1 MIFWTFAALLLLAAI
16 AAIAIPLLSGPRNHV
31 SAFEHDREIYRA
43 RICEIAADEA
53 LGRIGADEAEAAR
66 AEEGRKLI
74 AASNAPGTPESTA
87 SAGLARVALLGVIV
101 LVPAF
106 TFLGYEVWGQPQ
118 MPDMAIA
125 TRADRDPQE
134 ESIEQLIGRAEA
146 ELAKN
151 PGDVRGWTVLAPIYL
166 RMGRADDAVNAW
178 RNAVRIE
185 QDNLE
190 YKAQLAEA
198 LVAAGQGV
206 VTEEARALF
215 ETARAANPADP
226 KPRFYLALALSQ
238 QNDLPAAEKAWRE
251 LLADAPPQAPWR
263 EAALNQ
269 LNSVLAK
276 AGKPVEQAAAPDQ
289 APSGGPSQEQIAAA
303 GEMTPQARQE
313 MIEGMV
319 AGLAE
324 RLKSDPSD
332 KQGWLKLI
340 RAYGVMGDDAK
351 ALEAITTARGAHAGD
366 AAFETELASIEA
378 SIRQKAGS
386 TQ

>member
-1 MIFWTFAALLLLAAI
+1 MIFWTFAALLLVAAI
-16 AAIAIPLLSGPRNHV
+16 ASIAIPLLSRPRKHV
-31 SAFEHDREIYRA
+31 SAFEHDREIYHA
-43 RICEIAADEA
+43 RIGEIAADEA
-53 LGRIGADEAEAAR
+53 LGRIGAAEAEAAK

-74 AASNAPGTPESTA
+74 AASSGAAVQEGPA
-87 SAGLARVALLGVIV
+87 SAGLSRFILVSVAI

-106 TFLGYEVWGQPQ
+106 SLLGYQVWGQPQ

-125 TRADRDPQE
+125 NRADRDPQQ
-134 ESIEQLIGRAEA
+134 ESIEQLISRAEA

-166 RMGRADDAVNAW
+166 RMGRAEDAVNAW

-185 QDNLE
+185 PGNIE
-190 YKAQLAEA
+190 FKSQLAEA
-198 LVAAGQGV
+198 LVASGQGV
-206 VTEEARALF
+206 VSEEARALF
-215 ETARAANPADP
+215 ETALAEKPADP

-238 QNDLPAAEKAWRE
+238 QNDLPAAEKAWRD

-263 EAALNQ
+263 DAALAQ
-269 LNSVLAK
+269 LNSVLEK
-276 AGKPVEQAAAPDQ
+276 AGKPTEQAQAP
-289 APSGGPSQEQIAAA
+289 AKTPSGGPSQEQIAAA
-303 GEMTPQARQE
+303 SEMTPQARQE
-313 MIEGMV
+313 MIQGMV

-332 KQGWLKLI
+332 KEGWLKLI

-351 ALEAITTARGAHAGD
+351 AIEAITIARGAHARD
-366 AAFETELASIEA
+366 AAFQTELAGIEA